1 MVRRRL
7 WRRVWT
13 EVVRG
18 LAVLMLAPAGG
29 RNAAAQS
36 GGPFAR
42 GGATVAEPT
51 SPAAQHFL
59 DRRSG
64 ISFDLPA
71 GWRLARRDGELSAFS
86 LDARSAPRNAHL
98 RAAAQIDFNP
108 YPASTFSGALLYLT
122 VAPQSSAGACMRQAA
137 SPAGTPARPETIG
150 GVPFQHGYGEHGAM
164 CVEARDDVF
173 TAMREGACVRFDLV
187 VHTFCEGS
195 SPGAR
200 DLTPAQLGAVEG
212 RLRSILDT
220 VRFEPPIV
228 LTGR

>member
-1 MVRRRL
+1 MVRRL

-18 LAVLMLAPAGG
+18 LAVLMLAVAGG
-29 RNAAAQS
+29 PSSVAQS
-36 GGPFAR
+36 GSPFAR

-51 SPAAQHFL
+51 TPAAQHFL

-64 ISFDLPA
+64 VSFDLPA
-71 GWRLARRDGELSAFS
+71 GWRLARRDGELSDFS
-86 LDARSAPRNAHL
+86 LDARSAPRNAQL

-108 YPASTFSGALLYLT
+108 YPASTFSGALLYLSVVPQALAT
-122 VAPQSSAGACMRQAA
+122 VCGRQAA
-137 SPAGTPARPETIG
+137 SLAGSPMRPETIG

-164 CVEARDDVF
+164 CVEARNDVY
-173 TAMREGACVRFDLV
+173 TAMHEGACVRFDLV

-200 DLTPAQLGAVEG
+200 DLTPAQLQAVEG

-220 VRFEPPIV
+220 VRFEAPV
-228 LTGR
+228 GLTGR